1 MLFAREPHFCR
12 AARALLLFVLL
23 PVAVHAEIGDHW
35 AAKEANTPVFEG
47 PDRAFR
53 VIAYVGPDDVIRQQS
68 NKKIRG
74 FLKML
79 VPRENYA
86 TGYVLEEH
94 IEFLGGMEAPV
105 TVETAHGNKPQHDEG
120 MEQGLQEPGGF
131 RWTTWTL
138 ILLFAI
144 AVASISWI
152 LAGRRSLSSGSA
164 TSVAYYFGSLK
175 ELIAHIRKFLR
186 HVWTNV
192 FHKTDGGH
200 AKPDVDD
207 AFIKNLLPADF
218 DSQMAGSG
226 DPNDQKLAGEEAAT
240 DIEQVEKLYDF
251 VLRQFESGRR
261 VPALWTKAVTLAEGD
276 EKAARYKYVQ
286 LLVAKISQERLL
298 RQDSGS
304 AERSTPGKKGP

>member
-1 MLFAREPHFCR
+1 MLFAREPHFCS
-12 AARALLLFVLL
+12 AASALLLLVLL
-23 PVAVHAEIGDHW
+23 PVLARAEIGDHW

-94 IEFLGGMEAPV
+94 IEFLGGMEAHV
-105 TVETAHGNKPQHDEG
+105 TVETAHGNKSQHDQG
-120 MEQGLQEPGGF
+120 MEQGPQEAGGF

-152 LAGRRSLSSGSA
+152 LVKRRSLSSGSA
-164 TSVAYYFGSLK
+164 TSIAYDFGSLK

-186 HVWTNV
+186 HGWTNV
-192 FHKTDGGH
+192 LRRTNGGH

-207 AFIKNLLPADF
+207 SFIKNLLPADF

-226 DPNDQKLAGEEAAT
+226 DPNDQKLAGEETTT

-251 VLRQFESGRR
+251 VLRQFESGTR
-261 VPALWTKAVTLAEGD
+261 VPALWTKAITLAAGD
-276 EKAARYKYVQ
+276 EKVARYKYVQ
-286 LLVAKISQERLL
+286 LLVARISQQRLL

-304 AERSTPGKKGP
+304 AERSTPGEKGP